1 MDSRPAAAVGVSFV
15 VAGPGDPELLT
26 VRAHRLLKT
35 ADVVLADAEVVDLA
49 THLSP
54 GEVLVALDSNGIPL
68 SLAARTKVVSDARK
82 AGKVVARLL
91 SGDPVLDGRIAMETE
106 AIAKA
111 GLIFEVVAG
120 TFKQFNQTISMPR
133 IHDLIGIGIA
143 QVCGH
148 ADVATENK
156 DISTFFI
163 GQC

>member
-82 AGKVVARLL
+82 AGKVVAR
-91 SGDPVLDGRIAMETE
+91 DRKTHV
-106 AIAKA
+106 
-111 GLIFEVVAG
+111 
-120 TFKQFNQTISMPR
+120 
-133 IHDLIGIGIA
+133 
-143 QVCGH
+143 
-148 ADVATENK
+148 
-156 DISTFFI
+156 
-163 GQC
+163 